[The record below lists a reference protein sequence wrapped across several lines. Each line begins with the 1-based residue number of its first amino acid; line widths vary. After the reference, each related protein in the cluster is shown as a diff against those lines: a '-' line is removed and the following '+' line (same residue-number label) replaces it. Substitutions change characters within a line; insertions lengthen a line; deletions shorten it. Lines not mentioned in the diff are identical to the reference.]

1 MFRDILC
8 SNMFLFRLLGLG
20 WLFLLL
26 ISFAII
32 IYSLCANLCSELCRL
47 LVYILIR
54 FMGLELSVIYSIC
67 EFGCLKMSAALV

>member
-1 MFRDILC
+1 
-8 SNMFLFRLLGLG
+8 MFLLRLMGLG

-32 IYSLCANLCSELCRL
+32 IYSLCANLCRL

-54 FMGLELSVIYSIC
+54 FMGLELPIIYSIC
-67 EFGCLKMSAALV
+67 EFGCLKMSTALV

>member
-1 MFRDILC
+1 
-8 SNMFLFRLLGLG
+8 MFLLRLMGLG

-32 IYSLCANLCSELCRL
+32 IYSLCANLCFELCRL

-54 FMGLELSVIYSIC
+54 FMGLELPMIYSIC